1 MKPRSICMI
10 LSIFILIMMS
20 WACAHSTAGRAY
32 DVIYTAAEVYD
43 AALSYAGAQYKA
55 GKISDEQKDRIVNY
69 ARKYQTAVR
78 AAQTALHE
86 YRKAQLAGDKEYFNT
101 AEESLDIAM
110 QAVQAARA
118 VMTVYIR
125 SSVKGGP
132 K

>member
-1 MKPRSICMI
+1 MI